1 MVMMK
6 KIANYGNDDSSGN
19 TRLFLFGDGTSQNS
33 TISIFCCD
41 NGKRILK
48 VSFWPFILTTHEQV
62 SIMGT
67 IHFWGLT
74 IDIVTTMFLVL
85 AVGLS
90 VDYSSHIGHTFM
102 TISGTRLGKSV
113 KVKNIQCSFINK

>member
-1 MVMMK
+1 MDLKHVGHLTLLFK
-6 KIANYGNDDSSGN
+6 K
-19 TRLFLFGDGTSQNS
+19 
-33 TISIFCCD
+33 
-41 NGKRILK
+41 
-48 VSFWPFILTTHEQV
+48 QV
-62 SIMGT
+62 GIMGT

-102 TISGTRLGKSV
+102 IRSGTRKGKLGKRDPCSITLNSP
-113 KVKNIQCSFINK
+113 KWLTCSFLLYYPGNK

>member
-1 MVMMK
+1 M
-6 KIANYGNDDSSGN
+6 
-19 TRLFLFGDGTSQNS
+19 T
-33 TISIFCCD
+33 IFCYH
-41 NGKRILK
+41 NGLK
-48 VSFWPFILTTHEQV
+48 TCWPFNITFQKQV
-62 SIMGT
+62 GIMGT

-102 TISGTRLGKSV
+102 ITSGTRKGKLRKTDPKGKGKDITFKCGKARLSTALD
-113 KVKNIQCSFINK
+113 K

>member
-1 MVMMK
+1 MMDLTHNGHLTLLLK
-6 KIANYGNDDSSGN
+6 K
-19 TRLFLFGDGTSQNS
+19 
-33 TISIFCCD
+33 
-41 NGKRILK
+41 
-48 VSFWPFILTTHEQV
+48 QV
-62 SIMGT
+62 GIMGT

-102 TISGTRLGKSV
+102 IRSGTRKGKLGKRDPCSITLKLS
-113 KVKNIQCSFINK
+113 KVVYMFLLPVLSRKQVMRILKLTN

>member
-1 MVMMK
+1 MDLKHFGHLTLLFK
-6 KIANYGNDDSSGN
+6 K
-19 TRLFLFGDGTSQNS
+19 
-33 TISIFCCD
+33 
-41 NGKRILK
+41 
-48 VSFWPFILTTHEQV
+48 QV
-62 SIMGT
+62 GIMGT

-102 TISGTRLGKSV
+102 IRSGTRKGKLGKRDP
-113 KVKNIQCSFINK
+113 CSITL